1 MTEENNSQTN
11 TGDKNW
17 KEIREQNELLKG
29 KIAEYEAK
37 ERTQIFQL
45 AGLDTTK
52 GVGKAVDMMFE
63 GELSV
68 DNIKQYATEEFGV
81 EFGQQDGLQQNVE
94 QQENIKL
101 QQQVEESQN
110 RLNNIQQNS
119 VVDNYN
125 TDAVAQLDEI
135 VNKGTVKQ
143 SIAAKLYAQEEAKK
157 NN

>member
-63 GELSV
+63 GELNV

-81 EFGQQDGLQQNVE
+81 EFGQQDGLQQDVG
-94 QQENIKL
+94 L

>member
-17 KEIREQNELLKG
+17 KEIREQNEFLKG
-29 KIAEYEAK
+29 KVAEYEAK
-37 ERTQIFQL
+37 ERTQVFKL
-45 AGLDTTK
+45 AGLDPTK

-63 GELSV
+63 GELNV

-81 EFGQQDGLQQNVE
+81 EFGQQDGLQQDVG
-94 QQENIKL
+94 L
-101 QQQVEESQN
+101 QQQVEASQD

-143 SIAAKLYAQEEAKK
+143 SIAAKLYAQEEEKK

>member
-17 KEIREQNELLKG
+17 KEIREQNEFLKG
-29 KIAEYEAK
+29 KVAEYEAK
-37 ERTQIFQL
+37 ERTQVFKL
-45 AGLDTTK
+45 AGLDPTK

-63 GELSV
+63 GELNV

-81 EFGQQDGLQQNVE
+81 EFGQQDGLQQDVG
-94 QQENIKL
+94 L

-157 NN
+157 ND